1 VKLETFA
8 LRKGKLSHSAARPRF
23 SPHSILLSWKNV
35 LSLEAMLLGLRT
47 QWLTILL
54 ALQIPAAPPG
64 EVTNVELQPAT
75 VQAFN
80 RYVQLTEARING
92 EVSTPEKFLYVD
104 GLPPESRSQ
113 ALAALQRGEVL
124 MERLRTSDRSGQTIE
139 APGGLIHHWLSVVF
153 VPGATFQQALALM
166 EDYNHHQDVYR
177 PEVVRSRLISRQ
189 DNDFKIFY
197 RLRKKKVI
205 SVTLDTNHDVH
216 YFPVDSKHW
225 YSRSYSTR
233 IAEVVDADTPSE
245 REKPPGHD
253 AGFLWRMNSYWKFE
267 EKDGGVYIECE
278 SISLT
283 RDIPKGLGWLIRPFV
298 TDIPKDSLQM
308 TMDSTRAALASKNG
322 K

>member
-1 VKLETFA
+1 M
-8 LRKGKLSHSAARPRF
+8 
-23 SPHSILLSWKNV
+23 
-35 LSLEAMLLGLRT
+35 LSLEAMLLGLKT
-47 QWLTILL
+47 QWLAILL

-80 RYVQLTEARING
+80 RYVQLTEARIDG
-92 EVSTPEKFLYVD
+92 EVSAPEKFLYLD
-104 GLPPESRSQ
+104 RLPPESRPQ

-124 MERLRTSDRSGQTIE
+124 MERLRTTDRSGRAIE

-153 VPGATFQQALALM
+153 VPGATLQQTLTLM

-205 SVTLDTNHDVH
+205 TVTLDTNHDVH

-245 REKPPGHD
+245 REKTPGHD

-283 RDIPKGLGWLIRPFV
+283 RDIPRGLGWLIKPFV
-298 TDIPKDSLQM
+298 TGIPKDSLQM
-308 TMDSTRAALASKNG
+308 TMDSTRSALAGKNG